1 MSDFSAFD
9 NALRSLESI
18 PLARVAGR
26 LVRLN
31 GILLES
37 VGCPLM
43 TGQLCRIES
52 ANHTLI
58 DAQAVGF
65 RVEALGGRTLTAQH
79 LRAYVGG

>member
-9 NALRSLESI
+9 NALRSLEAI

-37 VGCPLM
+37 VGCPRM
-43 TGQLCRIES
+43 TGQRGRLGS
-52 ANHTLI
+52 AHHTP
-58 DAQAVGF
+58 
-65 RVEALGGRTLTAQH
+65 
-79 LRAYVGG
+79 

>member
-37 VGCPLM
+37 VGGP
-43 TGQLCRIES
+43 QNNRERCRHES
-52 ANHTLI
+52 GHHTQI
-58 DAQAVGF
+58 DAHAVG
-65 RVEALGGRTLTAQH
+65 
-79 LRAYVGG
+79 